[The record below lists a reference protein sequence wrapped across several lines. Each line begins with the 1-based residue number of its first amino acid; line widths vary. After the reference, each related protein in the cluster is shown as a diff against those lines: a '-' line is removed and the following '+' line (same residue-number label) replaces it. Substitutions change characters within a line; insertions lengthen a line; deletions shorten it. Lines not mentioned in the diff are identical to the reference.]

1 MEQVFTSTT
10 SKGKTVRVWKP
21 EKTVPQNLQFDQVS
35 VGTSMDDFEEYL
47 KSCAPKPNPLKSQNT
62 TPKKLE
68 EANPPSEEIVDLV
81 SRIKLSL

>member
-10 SKGKTVRVWKP
+10 SKGKTIRVWKP

-47 KSCAPKPNPLKSQNT
+47 KSQNT

-68 EANPPSEEIVDLV
+68 EATPPSEDIIDLI